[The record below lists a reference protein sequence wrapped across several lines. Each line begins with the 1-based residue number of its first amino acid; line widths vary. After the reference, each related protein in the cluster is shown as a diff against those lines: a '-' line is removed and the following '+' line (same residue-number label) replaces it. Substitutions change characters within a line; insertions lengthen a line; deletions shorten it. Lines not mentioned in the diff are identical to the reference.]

1 MQLFIILGAPRS
13 GLNLLSDCLS
23 LLGMASLAD
32 TEDAGVNPPARSTDY
47 CFKTCSVTLRWRN
60 GVRPE

>member
-32 TEDAGVNPPARSTDY
+32 TEDAGVNPPGQINRLLLQDLQRDPAMA
-47 CFKTCSVTLRWRN
+47 
-60 GVRPE
+60 